1 MAGKKAFG
9 FVRDC
14 VEKYIPSIALAAL
27 FIIFCYQV
35 FMRYVLRQPQAWAGE
50 VEQSCFLWLVL
61 LGACYAQR
69 MKAHVTFTLLYDK
82 LSIKGKAVVAMLGDI
97 IIAFTAFCNILP
109 SLHYVL
115 GLAARHQV
123 TTILKWPKTIVYFPY
138 VVMIAILMPIPAG
151 MIAAC
156 TLYFLTDG
164 LIKGVGFGA
173 LITGAGG
180 SLHLVAQ
187 KTIEAIFTNGTI
199 VAVPLFI
206 FAANVMNAGKITEY
220 VFGTCMG
227 LVGRF
232 RGGLAHVNVLASLVF
247 SGMTGS
253 AIADASGL
261 GKLEID
267 AMRKEG
273 YDDGFSCA
281 ITAASA
287 TIGPI
292 FPPSIPMVVYA
303 MLTGASVGALF
314 MAGMVPGV
322 LLAVALCVYVYFVA
336 KKRNYPRT
344 APPKLRDYLL
354 YLTKSIWAMLTPVI
368 LLVGIYTGIMTPT
381 EAGAIAGL
389 YALLVSF
396 LIYRLMSWR
405 TLKQVL
411 VDTMKGTGSVSIMI
425 GAASAIS
432 FIFAKEQIGTIL
444 GNWLL
449 SVTANKYVFLFAVN
463 IIILILGCL
472 VDTSVIQL
480 VMIPILW
487 PVAEAM
493 GINIIHF
500 GLIICFNMMVGL
512 STPPFGMCLFITSGI
527 SGTPLKDIIREI
539 WWPII
544 VMLIVLAVITY
555 IPNVVLFLPKLTGMM
570 A

>member
-1 MAGKKAFG
+1 MLEHLPLIVFLVT
-9 FVRDC
+9 FV
-14 VEKYIPSIALAAL
+14 L
-27 FIIFCYQV
+27 IF
-35 FMRYVLRQPQAWAGE
+35 VLR
-50 VEQSCFLWLVL
+50 
-61 LGACYAQR
+61 
-69 MKAHVTFTLLYDK
+69 
-82 LSIKGKAVVAMLGDI
+82 
-97 IIAFTAFCNILP
+97 
-109 SLHYVL
+109 
-115 GLAARHQV
+115 
-123 TTILKWPKTIVYFPY
+123 
-138 VVMIAILMPIPAG
+138 MPIPAG

-303 MLTGASVGALF
+303 MLTGASVGDMFKSGMGIGIGIMIVLMIVVIVLAHKEQWPKDEIHFNLKEFCISFLKAIPALMLPIIILGGIYSGLLTATESSAIAVVWSF
-314 MAGMVPGV
+314 IAGMFIYRELKWSDLFDIFVDSAKSSAMTLFIIATSTAFAWLFAYAGISKQLV
-322 LLAVALCVYVYFVA
+322 DFVVGMHLSATMYCLVVA
-336 KKRNYPRT
+336 
-344 APPKLRDYLL
+344 
-354 YLTKSIWAMLTPVI
+354 VI
-368 LLVGIYTGIMTPT
+368 LLIFGTFLEGIAT
-381 EAGAIAGL
+381 AV
-389 YALLVSF
+389 LLVP
-396 LIYRLMSWR
+396 
-405 TLKQVL
+405 V
-411 VDTMKGTGSVSIMI
+411 
-425 GAASAIS
+425 
-432 FIFAKEQIGTIL
+432 
-444 GNWLL
+444 
-449 SVTANKYVFLFAVN
+449 
-463 IIILILGCL
+463 
-472 VDTSVIQL
+472 
-480 VMIPILW
+480 LW
-487 PVAEAM
+487 PVAQAL
-493 GINIIHF
+493 GVNVIHF
-500 GLIICFNMMVGL
+500 GMIVSIANVVGTMTPPVAVNIFSAASVTKLSMGKIVHGQWPFFIGYVGFFFMVVFIPAL
-512 STPPFGMCLFITSGI
+512 ST
-527 SGTPLKDIIREI
+527 
-539 WWPII
+539 
-544 VMLIVLAVITY
+544 
-555 IPNVVLFLPKLTGMM
+555 FLL
-570 A
+570 

>member
-1 MAGKKAFG
+1 MFIAGIDGGGTSTRLEIRDADNSFIRRESFGAFNISAIG
-9 FVRDC
+9 ADAFSARLDEVFAACGDMSGCAALCIGAAGLSLPQTERIIHRQLELAHFRGALRLCGDH
-14 VEKYIPSIALAAL
+14 EIAL
-27 FIIFCYQV
+27 
-35 FMRYVLRQPQAWAGE
+35 R
-50 VEQSCFLWLVL
+50 
-61 LGACYAQR
+61 GA
-69 MKAHVTFTLLYDK
+69 
-82 LSIKGKAVVAMLGDI
+82 
-97 IIAFTAFCNILP
+97 
-109 SLHYVL
+109 
-115 GLAARHQV
+115 
-123 TTILKWPKTIVYFPY
+123 
-138 VVMIAILMPIPAG
+138 
-151 MIAAC
+151 
-156 TLYFLTDG
+156 
-164 LIKGVGFGA
+164 
-173 LITGAGG
+173 ITGAGG

-555 IPNVVLFLPKLTGMM
+555 IPDVVLFLPKLTGMM